1 MTASTSYWDKIPLW
15 NSENPSQSFEITADH
30 VSGRIPVTR
39 IEHWRDFSSLLE
51 SPFFNR
57 VDEQSI
63 FRGHRRFD
71 WEMTPTLARVTEN
84 GIVTEEIAKQ
94 QLDMFRKA
102 IRGRIADHSLLDD
115 ENERE
120 HDELWSIG
128 QHHGLMTP
136 LLDWTYSPY
145 VALFFAFAKEDQTDE
160 KDNPYRAVYILN
172 KSFIS
177 DDELC
182 PDIRVFEP
190 KKDDHGRLVSQAG
203 LFTFSPY
210 DATIENK
217 LTDYLA
223 SELENIQSSYSGEGE
238 NKEVD
243 ERKQSIQEAFHIA
256 PYICKVYI
264 KNEEQQECLKHLRR
278 MNVHHA
284 SLFPDLIGAADYCN
298 IFMAEIERD
307 KALQKQY
314 AEPAHESATED
325 TAQPAQATLPLN
337 QNVGSILELLKST
350 PESQEVEP
358 NRIQLIADELN
369 KYLSKSM
376 VVDWQARETVQA
388 EMKNTTRVLLRKYGY
403 PVNARDPIVE
413 NILDVVGG
421 GSDQ

>member
-1 MTASTSYWDKIPLW
+1 MTASVFDVNKIPIW
-15 NSENPSQSFEITADH
+15 NSENPERSFDILPEQP
-30 VSGRIPVTR
+30 SGRIPVTR

-57 VDEQSI
+57 VDEQFI

-145 VALFFAFAKEDQTDE
+145 VALFFAFAKEDQPDE

-177 DDELC
+177 NDDLC

-217 LTDYLA
+217 LTEVLTDEDFPDDELKTAAEAEQPGILA
-223 SELENIQSSYSGEGE
+223 
-238 NKEVD
+238 K
-243 ERKQSIQEAFHIA
+243 
-256 PYICKVYI
+256 YICKVYI

-298 IFMAEIERD
+298 IFMAELERE
-307 KALQKQY
+307 KALQQRKVDPVR
-314 AEPAHESATED
+314 EPLIVEAG
-325 TAQPAQATLPLN
+325 QPEQPSLPLG
-337 QNVGSILELLKST
+337 QNAGSILGLLKST

-376 VVDWQARETVQA
+376 VVDWQARDTVQA
-388 EMKNTTRVLLRKYGY
+388 EMKNATRVLLRKYGY
-403 PVNARDPIVE
+403 PLNARDTIVE
-413 NILDVVGG
+413 NILEVVGG

>member
-1 MTASTSYWDKIPLW
+1 MTASAFDVSKIPVW
-15 NSENPSQSFEITADH
+15 NSEIPERSFDILPEQP
-30 VSGRIPVTR
+30 SGRIPVTR
-39 IEHWRDFSSLLE
+39 IEHWREFSSLLE
-51 SPFFNR
+51 SSFFNR
-57 VDEQSI
+57 VDAQFI
-63 FRGHRRFD
+63 FRGQRMYY
-71 WEMTPTLARVTEN
+71 WGMTPTLARMTKN
-84 GIVTEEIAKQ
+84 DIVTEDLAKR

-102 IRGRIADHSLLDD
+102 IRGRISDHSLLGDGD
-115 ENERE
+115 ERE

-145 VALFFAFAKEDQTDE
+145 VALFFAFAKEDQQDE

-172 KSFIS
+172 KTFIA

-217 LTDYLA
+217 LTEVLTDEDFPDD
-223 SELENIQSSYSGEGE
+223 ELKTATEGE
-238 NKEVD
+238 QPGILAK
-243 ERKQSIQEAFHIA
+243 
-256 PYICKVYI
+256 YICKVYI

-307 KALQKQY
+307 KALQQRQV
-314 AEPAHESATED
+314 EPVQKSATED
-325 TAQPAQATLPLN
+325 TSQSAQQALPQG
-337 QNVGSILELLKST
+337 QNAGSILELLKST

-376 VVDWQARETVQA
+376 VVDWQARDTVQA
-388 EMKNTTRVLLRKYGY
+388 EMKNATRVLLRKYGY
-403 PVNARDPIVE
+403 PVTARDTIVE

>member
-1 MTASTSYWDKIPLW
+1 MTASAFDVSKIPVW
-15 NSENPSQSFEITADH
+15 NSENPERSFDILPEQP
-30 VSGRIPVTR
+30 SGRIPVTR
-39 IEHWRDFSSLLE
+39 IEHWREFSSLLE
-51 SPFFNR
+51 SSFFNR
-57 VDEQSI
+57 VDAQFI
-63 FRGHRRFD
+63 FRGQRMYY
-71 WEMTPTLARVTEN
+71 WGMTPTLARMTKN
-84 GIVTEEIAKQ
+84 DIVTEDLAKR

-102 IRGRIADHSLLDD
+102 IRGRISDHSLLDD
-115 ENERE
+115 GDERE

-145 VALFFAFAKEDQTDE
+145 VALFFAFAKEDQQDE

-172 KSFIS
+172 KTFIA

-217 LTDYLA
+217 LTEVLTDEDFPDD
-223 SELENIQSSYSGEGE
+223 ELKTATEGE
-238 NKEVD
+238 QPGILAK
-243 ERKQSIQEAFHIA
+243 
-256 PYICKVYI
+256 YICKVYI

-298 IFMAEIERD
+298 IFMAELERE
-307 KALQKQY
+307 KALQQRQV
-314 AEPAHESATED
+314 EPVQKSATED
-325 TAQPAQATLPLN
+325 TAQPAQTALPLS
-337 QNVGSILELLKST
+337 QNAGSILELLKST
-350 PESQEVEP
+350 PESQEVES

-403 PVNARDPIVE
+403 PVTARDTIVE
-413 NILDVVGG
+413 NILEVVGG
-421 GSDQ
+421 GSEQ

>member
-1 MTASTSYWDKIPLW
+1 MTTSTSYWEKIPLW
-15 NSENPSQSFEITADH
+15 NSESPSESFEITADH

-39 IEHWRDFSSLLE
+39 LEHWRDFSSLLE

-160 KDNPYRAVYILN
+160 KDNPYRAVYVLN

-177 DDELC
+177 DDDLC

-217 LTDYLA
+217 LTEVLTDEEFPDN
-223 SELENIQSSYSGEGE
+223 ELKTAAEGE
-238 NKEVD
+238 QPGILAK
-243 ERKQSIQEAFHIA
+243 
-256 PYICKVYI
+256 YICKVYI

-307 KALQKQY
+307 KALQQRQVEPIRETV
-314 AEPAHESATED
+314 AEEPAQ
-325 TAQPAQATLPLN
+325 TAQPDLPLG
-337 QNVGSILELLKST
+337 QNAGSILELLKST

-358 NRIQLIADELN
+358 SRIQLIADELN

-376 VVDWQARETVQA
+376 VVDWQARDTVKA

-403 PVNARDPIVE
+403 PVNARDVIVE
-413 NILDVVGG
+413 NILEVVGG

>member
-1 MTASTSYWDKIPLW
+1 MTSSVFDVSKIPVW
-15 NSENPSQSFEITADH
+15 NSENPERSFDILPEQP
-30 VSGRIPVTR
+30 SGRIPVTR

-57 VDEQSI
+57 VDTQFI
-63 FRGHRRFD
+63 FRGQRMYD
-71 WEMTPTLARVTEN
+71 WGMTPTLARMTKN
-84 GIVTEEIAKQ
+84 DIVTEELAKR

-102 IRGRIADHSLLDD
+102 IRGRISDHSLLDD
-115 ENERE
+115 GDERE

-145 VALFFAFAKEDQTDE
+145 VALFFAFAKEDQQDE

-172 KSFIS
+172 KSFIA

-217 LTDYLA
+217 LTEVLTDEDFPDD
-223 SELENIQSSYSGEGE
+223 ELKTATEGE
-238 NKEVD
+238 QAGILAK
-243 ERKQSIQEAFHIA
+243 
-256 PYICKVYI
+256 YICKVYI

-307 KALQKQY
+307 KALQQRKVDPDR
-314 AEPAHESATED
+314 EPVIVEAG
-325 TAQPAQATLPLN
+325 QPEQPSRPVGKNA
-337 QNVGSILELLKST
+337 GSILELLKST

-376 VVDWQARETVQA
+376 VVDWQARDTVQA

-403 PVNARDPIVE
+403 PVNARDTIVE

>member
-1 MTASTSYWDKIPLW
+1 MTASAFNVSKIPVW
-15 NSENPSQSFEITADH
+15 NSENPERSFDILPEQP
-30 VSGRIPVTR
+30 SGRIPVTK
-39 IEHWRDFSSLLE
+39 IEHWREFSSLLE

-57 VDEQSI
+57 VDEQFI

-84 GIVTEEIAKQ
+84 GIVTEEIARQ

-120 HDELWSIG
+120 YDELWSIG

-172 KSFIS
+172 KTFIA
-177 DDELC
+177 DDALC

-217 LTDYLA
+217 LTEVLTDEDFPDD
-223 SELENIQSSYSGEGE
+223 ELKTATEGE
-238 NKEVD
+238 QPGILAK
-243 ERKQSIQEAFHIA
+243 
-256 PYICKVYI
+256 YICKVYI

-298 IFMAEIERD
+298 IFMTEIERD
-307 KALQKQY
+307 RALQQRVTTPK
-314 AEPAHESATED
+314 SALVSKTTEVE
-325 TAQPAQATLPLN
+325 QSELPLSEN
-337 QNVGSILELLKST
+337 SASILELLKST

-358 NRIQLIADELN
+358 SRIQLIADELN

-376 VVDWQARETVQA
+376 VVDWQERDTAKA
-388 EMKNTTRVLLRKYGY
+388 EMKNVARVLLRKFGY
-403 PVNARDPIVE
+403 PVNARDTVVN
-413 NILDVVGG
+413 NILDVIGG
-421 GSDQ
+421 GNDQ

>member
-1 MTASTSYWDKIPLW
+1 MTASAFDVSKIPVW
-15 NSENPSQSFEITADH
+15 NSENPETSFDILPEQP
-30 VSGRIPVTR
+30 SGRIPVTR

-57 VDEQSI
+57 VDTQFI
-63 FRGHRRFD
+63 FRGQRMYD
-71 WEMTPTLARVTEN
+71 WGMTPTLARMTKN
-84 GIVTEEIAKQ
+84 DIVTEELAKR

-102 IRGRIADHSLLDD
+102 IRGRISDHSLLDD
-115 ENERE
+115 GDERE

-145 VALFFAFAKEDQTDE
+145 VALFFAFAKEDQQDE

-172 KSFIS
+172 KSFIA

-217 LTDYLA
+217 LTEVLTDEDFPDD
-223 SELENIQSSYSGEGE
+223 ELKTATEGE
-238 NKEVD
+238 QAGILAK
-243 ERKQSIQEAFHIA
+243 
-256 PYICKVYI
+256 YICKVYI

-307 KALQKQY
+307 KALQQRQVDPER
-314 AEPAHESATED
+314 EPVIVEAG
-325 TAQPAQATLPLN
+325 QPEQPSRPVGKNA
-337 QNVGSILELLKST
+337 GSILELLKST
-350 PESQEVEP
+350 PESQEVES
-358 NRIQLIADELN
+358 NRIQLIANELN
-369 KYLSKSM
+369 KHLSKSM

-388 EMKNTTRVLLRKYGY
+388 EMKNATRVLLRKYGY
-403 PVNARDPIVE
+403 PVNARDTIVE

>member
-1 MTASTSYWDKIPLW
+1 MTAPNFNASKIPVW
-15 NSENPSQSFEITADH
+15 NSENPEQSFDILPEQP
-30 VSGRIPVTR
+30 SGRIPVTR

-51 SPFFNR
+51 SSFFNR
-57 VDEQSI
+57 VDEQFI

-71 WEMTPTLARVTEN
+71 WEMTPTLARVTQN
-84 GIVTEEIAKQ
+84 GIVTEDIAKR
-94 QLDMFRKA
+94 QLEMFRKA
-102 IRGRIADHSLLDD
+102 IRGRISDHSLLDD
-115 ENERE
+115 EDERE

-177 DDELC
+177 DDDLC

-217 LTDYLA
+217 LTEVLTDEDFPDD
-223 SELENIQSSYSGEGE
+223 ELKTAAEGE
-238 NKEVD
+238 QPGILAK
-243 ERKQSIQEAFHIA
+243 
-256 PYICKVYI
+256 YICKVYI

-307 KALQKQY
+307 RAIQQRQVEPIGETVAEEHAL
-314 AEPAHESATED
+314 
-325 TAQPAQATLPLN
+325 PAQSDLPLSH
-337 QNVGSILELLKST
+337 NVDSILELLKST
-350 PESQEVEP
+350 QESQEVEP
-358 NRIQLIADELN
+358 SRIQLIADELN

-376 VVDWQARETVQA
+376 VVDWQARDTVQA

-403 PVNARDPIVE
+403 SVNARDTIVD
-413 NILDVVGG
+413 NILEIIGR

>member
-1 MTASTSYWDKIPLW
+1 MTSSAFDVSKIPVW
-15 NSENPSQSFEITADH
+15 NSENPERSFDILPEQP
-30 VSGRIPVTR
+30 SGRIPVTR
-39 IEHWRDFSSLLE
+39 IEHWRDFSYLLE

-57 VDEQSI
+57 VDAQFI
-63 FRGHRRFD
+63 FRGQRMYD
-71 WEMTPTLARVTEN
+71 WGMTPTLARMTKN
-84 GIVTEEIAKQ
+84 DIVTEDLAKR

-102 IRGRIADHSLLDD
+102 IRGRISDHSLLDD
-115 ENERE
+115 GDERE

-145 VALFFAFAKEDQTDE
+145 VALFFAFAKEDQKNE

-172 KSFIS
+172 KTFIA

-223 SELENIQSSYSGEGE
+223 SELENIQSSYLGGDE

-243 ERKQSIQEAFHIA
+243 ESKQNKEEAFHIA
-256 PYICKVYI
+256 HYICKVYI

-298 IFMAEIERD
+298 IFMAELERE
-307 KALQKQY
+307 KALQQRQV
-314 AEPAHESATED
+314 EPVQKSATED
-325 TAQPAQATLPLN
+325 TAQPAQTALPVG
-337 QNVGSILELLKST
+337 QNAGSILGLLKST
-350 PESQEVEP
+350 PESLEVEP
-358 NRIQLIADELN
+358 NLIQLIADELN
-369 KYLSKSM
+369 KHLSKSM

-388 EMKNTTRVLLRKYGY
+388 EMKNATRVLLRKYGY
-403 PVNARDPIVE
+403 PVNARDTIVE

>member
-1 MTASTSYWDKIPLW
+1 MTTSTSYWEKIPLW
-15 NSENPSQSFEITADH
+15 NSERSEQSFEITADNI
-30 VSGRIPVTR
+30 SGRIPVTR
-39 IEHWRDFSSLLE
+39 LEHWRDFSSLLE

-94 QLDMFRKA
+94 QLDLFRKA

-182 PDIRVFEP
+182 SDIRVFEP

-217 LTDYLA
+217 LTEVLTDEDFPDD
-223 SELENIQSSYSGEGE
+223 ELKTAAEGE
-238 NKEVD
+238 QPGILAK
-243 ERKQSIQEAFHIA
+243 
-256 PYICKVYI
+256 YICKVYI
-264 KNEEQQECLKHLRR
+264 KNEEQQDCLKHLRR

-307 KALQKQY
+307 KALQQRQV
-314 AEPAHESATED
+314 EPIRETVTEEP
-325 TAQPAQATLPLN
+325 AQPAQPDLPLSHN
-337 QNVGSILELLKST
+337 AGSILELLKST

-358 NRIQLIADELN
+358 SRIQLIADELN

-376 VVDWQARETVQA
+376 VVDWQARDTVQA
-388 EMKNTTRVLLRKYGY
+388 EMKNATRVLLRKYGY
-403 PVNARDPIVE
+403 PVNARDIIVE
-413 NILDVVGG
+413 NILEVIGG

>member
-1 MTASTSYWDKIPLW
+1 MTAPNFNASKIPVW
-15 NSENPSQSFEITADH
+15 NSENPEQSFDILPEQP
-30 VSGRIPVTR
+30 SGRIPVTR

-51 SPFFNR
+51 SSFFNR
-57 VDEQSI
+57 VDEQFI

-71 WEMTPTLARVTEN
+71 WEMTPTLARVTQN
-84 GIVTEEIAKQ
+84 GIVTEDIAKR
-94 QLDMFRKA
+94 QLEMFRKA
-102 IRGRIADHSLLDD
+102 IRGRISDHSLLDD
-115 ENERE
+115 EDERE

-177 DDELC
+177 DDDLC

-217 LTDYLA
+217 LTEVLTDEDFPDD
-223 SELENIQSSYSGEGE
+223 ELKTAAEGE
-238 NKEVD
+238 QPGILAK
-243 ERKQSIQEAFHIA
+243 
-256 PYICKVYI
+256 YICKVYI

-307 KALQKQY
+307 RAIQQRQVEPIGETVAEEHAL
-314 AEPAHESATED
+314 
-325 TAQPAQATLPLN
+325 PAQSDLPLSH
-337 QNVGSILELLKST
+337 NVDSILELLKST
-350 PESQEVEP
+350 QESQEVEP
-358 NRIQLIADELN
+358 SRIQLIADELN

-376 VVDWQARETVQA
+376 VVDWQAHDTVQA

-403 PVNARDPIVE
+403 PVNARDTIVD
-413 NILDVVGG
+413 NILEIIGR

>member
-1 MTASTSYWDKIPLW
+1 MTSSAFDVSKIPVW
-15 NSENPSQSFEITADH
+15 NSENPERSFDILPEQP
-30 VSGRIPVTR
+30 SGRIPVTR

-57 VDEQSI
+57 VDTQCI

-71 WEMTPTLARVTEN
+71 WEMTPTLARVTQN
-84 GIVTEEIAKQ
+84 GIVTEDIAKR
-94 QLDMFRKA
+94 QLEMFRKA
-102 IRGRIADHSLLDD
+102 IRGRISDHSLLDD
-115 ENERE
+115 EDERE
-120 HDELWSIG
+120 ADELWSIG

-145 VALFFAFAKEDQTDE
+145 VALFFAFAKEDQPDE

-172 KSFIS
+172 KTFIA

-217 LTDYLA
+217 LTEVLTDEDFPDD
-223 SELENIQSSYSGEGE
+223 ELKTATEGE
-238 NKEVD
+238 QPGILAK
-243 ERKQSIQEAFHIA
+243 
-256 PYICKVYI
+256 YICKVYI

-298 IFMAEIERD
+298 IFMAELERE
-307 KALQKQY
+307 KALQQRKVDPVR
-314 AEPAHESATED
+314 EPVIVEAG
-325 TAQPAQATLPLN
+325 QPEQPSRPVGKNA
-337 QNVGSILELLKST
+337 GSILELLKST

-376 VVDWQARETVQA
+376 VVDWQSRETVQA
-388 EMKNTTRVLLRKYGY
+388 EMKNATRVLLRKYGY
-403 PVNARDPIVE
+403 PVNARDTIVE

>member
-1 MTASTSYWDKIPLW
+1 MTAPNFNASKIPVW
-15 NSENPSQSFEITADH
+15 NSENPEQSFDILPEQP
-30 VSGRIPVTR
+30 SGRIPVTR

-51 SPFFNR
+51 SSFFNR
-57 VDEQSI
+57 VDEQFI

-71 WEMTPTLARVTEN
+71 WEMTPTLARVTQN
-84 GIVTEEIAKQ
+84 GIVTEDIAKR
-94 QLDMFRKA
+94 QLEMFRKA
-102 IRGRIADHSLLDD
+102 IRGRISDHSLLDD
-115 ENERE
+115 EDERE

-177 DDELC
+177 DDDLC

-217 LTDYLA
+217 LTEVLTDEDFPDD
-223 SELENIQSSYSGEGE
+223 ELKTAAEGE
-238 NKEVD
+238 QPGILAK
-243 ERKQSIQEAFHIA
+243 
-256 PYICKVYI
+256 YICKVYI

-298 IFMAEIERD
+298 IFMVEIERD
-307 KALQKQY
+307 RAIQQRQVEPIGETVAEEHAL
-314 AEPAHESATED
+314 
-325 TAQPAQATLPLN
+325 PAQSDLPLSH
-337 QNVGSILELLKST
+337 NVDSILELLKST
-350 PESQEVEP
+350 QESQEVEP
-358 NRIQLIADELN
+358 SRIQLIADELN

-376 VVDWQARETVQA
+376 VVDWQARDTVQA

-403 PVNARDPIVE
+403 PVNARDTIVD
-413 NILDVVGG
+413 NILEIIGR

>member
-1 MTASTSYWDKIPLW
+1 MTTSTAYWEKIPLW
-15 NSENPSQSFEITADH
+15 NSENSSRSFEIMADNI
-30 VSGRIPVTR
+30 SGRIPVTR
-39 IEHWRDFSSLLE
+39 LEHWRDFSSLLE

-57 VDEQSI
+57 ADTQFI
-63 FRGHRRFD
+63 FRGHRFYD
-71 WEMTPTLARVTEN
+71 WSMTPTLARVTKN
-84 GIVTEEIAKQ
+84 DIVTKDLADE
-94 QLDMFRKA
+94 QLKMFRKA
-102 IRGRIADHSLLDD
+102 IRGRISDHSLLDD

-145 VALFFAFAKEDQTDE
+145 VALFFAFAKEDQKEE

-217 LTDYLA
+217 LTEVLTDEDFPDD
-223 SELENIQSSYSGEGE
+223 ELKTAAEGE
-238 NKEVD
+238 QPGILAK
-243 ERKQSIQEAFHIA
+243 
-256 PYICKVYI
+256 YICKVYI

-298 IFMAEIERD
+298 IFMAEIERE
-307 KALQKQY
+307 KALQQRQVEPIRETV
-314 AEPAHESATED
+314 AEESAQL
-325 TAQPAQATLPLN
+325 AQSDLPLSHN
-337 QNVGSILELLKST
+337 AGSILELLKST
-350 PESQEVEP
+350 SESQEVEP
-358 NRIQLIADELN
+358 SRIQLIADELN

-376 VVDWQARETVQA
+376 VVDWQARDTVQA
-388 EMKNTTRVLLRKYGY
+388 EMKNATRVLLRKYGY
-403 PVNARDPIVE
+403 PVNARDTIVE
-413 NILDVVGG
+413 NILEVIGR

>member
-1 MTASTSYWDKIPLW
+1 MTASNSYWNQIPLW
-15 NSENPSQSFEITADH
+15 NSQQPDQSFEITADSI
-30 VSGRIPVTR
+30 SGRIPVTR
-39 IEHWRDFSSLLE
+39 LEHWRDFSSLLD

-57 VDEQSI
+57 VGIQCI

-71 WEMTPTLARVTEN
+71 WEMTPTLARMTEN
-84 GIVTEEIAKQ
+84 GIVTEDIARR
-94 QLDMFRKA
+94 QLNMFRKA
-102 IRGRIADHSLLDD
+102 IRGRISDHSLLDG

-145 VALFFAFAKEDQTDE
+145 VALFFAFAKGDPQEE
-160 KDNPYRAVYILN
+160 KDNPYRTVYILN

-203 LFTFSPY
+203 LFTFSPF

-217 LTDYLA
+217 LTEVLTDEDFPDN
-223 SELENIQSSYSGEGE
+223 ELKTAAE
-238 NKEVD
+238 KE
-243 ERKQSIQEAFHIA
+243 QPGIIA
-256 PYICKVYI
+256 KYICKVYI

-298 IFMAEIERD
+298 VFMAEIERD
-307 KALQKQY
+307 KALPQRETKPMSEQV
-314 AEPAHESATED
+314 AQTV
-325 TAQPAQATLPLN
+325 QPAQPSVPPG
-337 QNVGSILELLKST
+337 QNLGSILKLLKST
-350 PESQEVEP
+350 AESHKVEP
-358 NRIQLIADELN
+358 SRIQLIAGELN
-369 KYLSKSM
+369 KYLSKLM
-376 VVDWQARETVQA
+376 VVDWQERETVHA
-388 EMKNTTRVLLRKYGY
+388 EIKNTTRVLLRKYGY
-403 PVNARDPIVE
+403 PVNAREVIVDK
-413 NILDVVGG
+413 ILDVIDGAI
-421 GSDQ
+421 D

>member
-1 MTASTSYWDKIPLW
+1 MTVAAFDVSKIPVW
-15 NSENPSQSFEITADH
+15 NSENPERSFDIVPEQP
-30 VSGRIPVTR
+30 SGRIPVTR

-57 VDEQSI
+57 VDTQFI
-63 FRGHRRFD
+63 FRGQRMYY
-71 WEMTPTLARVTEN
+71 WGMTPTLARMTKN
-84 GIVTEEIAKQ
+84 DIVTEELAKR

-102 IRGRIADHSLLDD
+102 IRGRISDHSLLDD
-115 ENERE
+115 GDERE

-145 VALFFAFAKEDQTDE
+145 VALFFAFAKEDQQDE

-172 KSFIS
+172 KTFIA

-217 LTDYLA
+217 LTEVLTDEDFPDD
-223 SELENIQSSYSGEGE
+223 ELKTATEGE
-238 NKEVD
+238 QAGILAK
-243 ERKQSIQEAFHIA
+243 
-256 PYICKVYI
+256 YICKVYI

-307 KALQKQY
+307 KALQQRKV
-314 AEPAHESATED
+314 APVREPVIDEAG
-325 TAQPAQATLPLN
+325 QPEQPSRPVG
-337 QNVGSILELLKST
+337 QNAGSILGLLKST
-350 PESQEVEP
+350 PESLEVEP

-376 VVDWQARETVQA
+376 VVDWQARDTVQA
-388 EMKNTTRVLLRKYGY
+388 EMKNATRVLLRKYGY
-403 PVNARDPIVE
+403 PVNARDTIVE

>member
-1 MTASTSYWDKIPLW
+1 MTTSTSYWEKIPEW
-15 NSENPSQSFEITADH
+15 VTENPEQSFEITSDAF
-30 VSGRIPVTR
+30 SGRIPVTR
-39 IEHWRDFSSLLE
+39 LEHWRDFSSLLE

-57 VDEQSI
+57 VDTQCI

-71 WEMTPTLARVTEN
+71 WEMTPTLARITQN
-84 GIVTEEIAKQ
+84 GIVTEDIAKR
-94 QLDMFRKA
+94 QLEMFRKA
-102 IRGRIADHSLLDD
+102 IRGRISDHSLLDD
-115 ENERE
+115 EDERE

-145 VALFFAFAKEDQTDE
+145 VALFFAFAKEDQQDE

-177 DDELC
+177 DDALC

-217 LTDYLA
+217 LTEVLTDEDFPDDELKSAAEEEQPGILA
-223 SELENIQSSYSGEGE
+223 
-238 NKEVD
+238 K
-243 ERKQSIQEAFHIA
+243 
-256 PYICKVYI
+256 YICKVYI

-307 KALQKQY
+307 KALQSKQVVPIRESVTE
-314 AEPAHESATED
+314 EPIQSTQSD
-325 TAQPAQATLPLN
+325 LPLS
-337 QNVGSILELLKST
+337 QNAGSILELLKST

-376 VVDWQARETVQA
+376 VVDWQERETVKA
-388 EMKNTTRVLLRKYGY
+388 EMKNATRVLLRKYGY
-403 PVNARDPIVE
+403 PVNTRDTIVE
-413 NILDVVGG
+413 NILKVVGG
-421 GSDQ
+421 GSD

>member
-1 MTASTSYWDKIPLW
+1 MASISYWDKIPLW
-15 NSENPSQSFEITADH
+15 NSDNPTQSFDITSDAF
-30 VSGRIPVTR
+30 SGRIPVTR
-39 IEHWRDFSSLLE
+39 LEHWRDFSSLLE
-51 SPFFNR
+51 SSFFNQI
-57 VDEQSI
+57 DTQCL

-71 WEMTPTLARVTEN
+71 WEMTPTLARVTKN
-84 GIVTEEIAKQ
+84 GIVTEEIAKE
-94 QLDMFRKA
+94 QLNMFRKA
-102 IRGRIADHSLLDD
+102 IRGRISDHSLLDD

-145 VALFFAFAKEDQTDE
+145 VALFFAFAKEDQQDE

-217 LTDYLA
+217 LTEVLTDEDFPDDELKSAAEEEQPGILA
-223 SELENIQSSYSGEGE
+223 
-238 NKEVD
+238 K
-243 ERKQSIQEAFHIA
+243 
-256 PYICKVYI
+256 YICKVYI

-307 KALQKQY
+307 KALRIKQV
-314 AEPAHESATED
+314 EPVRGSVVEETTQPE
-325 TAQPAQATLPLN
+325 QPALPLS
-337 QNVGSILELLKST
+337 QNVGSILDLLKST
-350 PESQEVEP
+350 PESHEVEP
-358 NRIQLIADELN
+358 SRIQLIADELN

-376 VVDWQARETVQA
+376 VVDWQERETVQA
-388 EMKNTTRVLLRKYGY
+388 EMKNATRVLLRKFGY
-403 PVNARDPIVE
+403 PINARDTIVN
-413 NILDVVGG
+413 NILEVIGG
-421 GSDQ
+421 RND

>member
-1 MTASTSYWDKIPLW
+1 MTASAFNASKIPVW
-15 NSENPSQSFEITADH
+15 NSEHPEKSFDILPEQP
-30 VSGRIPVTR
+30 SGRIPVTK
-39 IEHWRDFSSLLE
+39 IEHWRDFTSLLE

-57 VDEQSI
+57 VDTQCI

-71 WEMTPTLARVTEN
+71 WEMTPTLARVTQN
-84 GIVTEEIAKQ
+84 GIVTEDIAKR
-94 QLDMFRKA
+94 QLEMFRKA
-102 IRGRIADHSLLDD
+102 IRGRISDHSLLDD

-145 VALFFAFAKEDQTDE
+145 VALFFAFAKEDQPDE

-172 KSFIS
+172 KTFIA

-217 LTDYLA
+217 LTEVLTNEDFPDD
-223 SELENIQSSYSGEGE
+223 ELKTATEGE
-238 NKEVD
+238 QAGILAK
-243 ERKQSIQEAFHIA
+243 
-256 PYICKVYI
+256 YICKVYI

-298 IFMAEIERD
+298 IFMAELERE
-307 KALQKQY
+307 KALQQRKVDPVR
-314 AEPAHESATED
+314 APLIVEAG
-325 TAQPAQATLPLN
+325 QPEQPSLPLG
-337 QNVGSILELLKST
+337 QNAGSILGLLKST
-350 PESQEVEP
+350 PESQEVES

-369 KYLSKSM
+369 KHLSKSM
-376 VVDWQARETVQA
+376 VVDWQARDTVQA

-403 PVNARDPIVE
+403 PVNARDTIVE